1 MPIKILVGFCKN
13 WQADSKSHIELQEA
27 SMAKAAFKKNKVG
40 QLTLPDFKTYF
51 KATKI
56 KIYGIGVRQTN
67 RSMEQN
73 RESRN

>member
-1 MPIKILVGFCKN
+1 
-13 WQADSKSHIELQEA
+13 
-27 SMAKAAFKKNKVG
+27 MAKAAFKKNKVG